1 VVGGERVS
9 FPALPPPPR
18 RGIADFAHLEHS
30 PRRAST
36 SGTAFRLFYK
46 SSAGWLLLLTHLTF
60 RLAPPRVPCCL
71 PCPTFSISV
80 PSGAATRK
88 ITRSP
93 SGVGTKRPTGT
104 LRVCEPRMGC
114 EPKVNSYVRLLFVHP
129 LLDIFFQ
136 LPSAR
141 TYNVNFTHAKAV
153 STHNLQ
159 THCPAPYLVDRV
171 T

>member
-136 LPSAR
+136 LPSLW
-141 TYNVNFTHAKAV
+141 TYNLLILTRGSHHGGVQ
-153 STHNLQ
+153 L
-159 THCPAPYLVDRV
+159 CIPL
-171 T
+171 